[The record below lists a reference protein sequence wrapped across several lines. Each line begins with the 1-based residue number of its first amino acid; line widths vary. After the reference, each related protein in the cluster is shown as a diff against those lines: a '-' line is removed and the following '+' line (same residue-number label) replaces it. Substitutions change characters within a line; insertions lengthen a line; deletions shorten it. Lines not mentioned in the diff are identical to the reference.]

1 MAEPA
6 RASRSG
12 ADHHYRR
19 GRARHVILIG
29 LAIALLLTLAPFLV
43 VALNAVKTPA
53 DYATHGPISFPR
65 SLNLAGIVEFWHR
78 VDFTRKLL
86 NSLVVS
92 GAVAVLG
99 VALSV
104 LNAYALGIGKV
115 RGRIWFLFFFLAA
128 NLLPQEA
135 VVYPLYYLSKS
146 LHLYDSLTVVIIIFT
161 VIQSAFGTYLLSSV
175 YEQFPRELLDAA
187 EIDGAGRW
195 RTLVDIVVPVSRQT
209 LSVLFAFFFIWTW
222 NEFFL
227 PLVFLISNDN
237 QTVSVA
243 LGVLQGQRFM
253 DATTTSASALI
264 GIVPAVAFFFLFQR
278 TLIRGVT
285 AGAVK

>member
-1 MAEPA
+1 MTP
-6 RASRSG
+6 
-12 ADHHYRR
+12 RR
-19 GRARHVILIG
+19 RWLRHGVL
-29 LAIALLLTLAPFLV
+29 IALALLLGLTLAPFLV
-43 VALNAVKTPA
+43 VALNAVKTPS
-53 DYATHGPISFPR
+53 DYAQHGPIALPR
-65 SLNLAGIVEFWHR
+65 ALDLTSIVEFWHR
-78 VDFTRKLL
+78 VDFTRKLI
-86 NSLVVS
+86 NSFVVS
-92 GAVAVLG
+92 GAVAVFG

-104 LNAYALGIGKV
+104 MNAYALGIGKL
-115 RGRIWFLFFFLAA
+115 RGRSWFLFFFLAA
-128 NLLPQEA
+128 NLIPQEA
-135 VVYPLYYLSKS
+135 LVYPLYYLSK
-146 LHLYDSLTVVIIIFT
+146 LVHLYDSLTVLIIIFT
-161 VIQSAFGTYLLSSV
+161 VIQGAFGTYLLSSV
-175 YEQFPRELLDAA
+175 YDHFPRELIEAA
-187 EIDGAGRW
+187 EVDGAGRW
-195 RTLVDIVVPVSRQT
+195 RILVRIVVPLSWQT

-264 GIVPAVAFFFLFQR
+264 GILPALLFFLIFQR

>member
-1 MAEPA
+1 VLAAPRSVVGA
-6 RASRSG
+6 R
-12 ADHHYRR
+12 RR
-19 GRARHVILIG
+19 GWLRHAVV
-29 LAIALLLTLAPFLV
+29 LALALALLLTLAPFLV
-43 VALNAVKTPA
+43 VAINAVKTPS
-53 DYATHGPISFPR
+53 DYAEHGPIALPR
-65 SLNLAGIVEFWHR
+65 VLDLTSIVEFWRR

-86 NSLVVS
+86 NSFVVS

-104 LNAYALGIGKV
+104 LNAYALGIGRL
-115 RGRIWFLFFFLAA
+115 RGRSWFLVFFLAA
-128 NLLPQEA
+128 NLIPQEA
-135 VVYPLYYLSKS
+135 LVYPLYYLSKVA
-146 LHLYDSLTVVIIIFT
+146 HLYDSLTVLIIIFT
-161 VIQSAFGTYLLSSV
+161 VVQGAFGTYLLSSI
-175 YEQFPRELLDAA
+175 YDHFPRELIDAA
-187 EIDGAGRW
+187 EVDGAGRW
-195 RTLVDIVVPVSRQT
+195 RILVRIVVPLSWQT

-227 PLVFLISNDN
+227 PLVFLISNDR

-264 GIVPAVAFFFLFQR
+264 GILPAILFFLLFQR

-285 AGAVK
+285 AGALK

>member
-1 MAEPA
+1 MAAA
-6 RASRSG
+6 RTIDGGRRRRWL
-12 ADHHYRR
+12 RR
-19 GRARHVILIG
+19 GVV
-29 LAIALLLTLAPFLV
+29 IALALVLAVTLAPFLV
-43 VALNAVKTPA
+43 VALNAVKTPS
-53 DYATHGPISFPR
+53 DYAEHGPIALPR
-65 SLNLAGIVEFWHR
+65 AIDLDGIVEFWRR

-86 NSLVVS
+86 NSFVVS

-104 LNAYALGIGKV
+104 MNAYALGIGKL
-115 RGRIWFLFFFLAA
+115 RGRGWFLFFFLAA
-128 NLLPQEA
+128 NLIPQEA
-135 VVYPLYYLSKS
+135 LVYPLYHLSK
-146 LHLYDSLTVVIIIFT
+146 LVHLYDSLTAVIIIFT
-161 VIQSAFGTYLLSSV
+161 VIQGAFGTYLLSSV
-175 YEQFPRELLDAA
+175 YDQFPRELIDAA
-187 EIDGAGRW
+187 AVDGAGRW
-195 RTLVDIVVPVSRQT
+195 RILVQVVVPVSWQT

-227 PLVFLISNDN
+227 PLVFLISNDH

-264 GIVPAVAFFFLFQR
+264 GILPAVVFFLIFQR

>member
-1 MAEPA
+1 V
-6 RASRSG
+6 
-12 ADHHYRR
+12 
-19 GRARHVILIG
+19 RHVVL
-29 LAIALLLTLAPFLV
+29 IALVILLLLALAPFLI
-43 VALNAVKTPA
+43 VALNAVKSAP
-53 DYATHGPISFPR
+53 DYAEHGPIALPR
-65 SLNLAGIVEFWHR
+65 GFDLTSIVEFWER
-78 VDFTRKLL
+78 VDFTRKLV
-86 NSLVVS
+86 NSFIIS

-104 LNAYALGIGKV
+104 MNAYALGIGRL
-115 RGRIWFLFFFLAA
+115 RGRGWFLFFFLSA
-128 NLLPQEA
+128 NLIPQEA
-135 VVYPLYYLSKS
+135 LVYPLYYLSKQ
-146 LHLYDSLTVVIIIFT
+146 LHLYDSLVVLIIIFT
-161 VIQSAFGTYLLSSV
+161 VIQGAFGTYLLSSV
-175 YEQFPRELLDAA
+175 YDHFPRELIDAA

-195 RTLVDIVVPVSRQT
+195 RILLRIVVPLSWQT

-227 PLVFLISNDN
+227 PLVFLVSNDH

-253 DATTTSASALI
+253 DATTTCASALI
-264 GIVPAVAFFFLFQR
+264 GIVPAILFFVIFQR

>member
-1 MAEPA
+1 MAAAAGSSVGA
-6 RASRSG
+6 R
-12 ADHHYRR
+12 
-19 GRARHVILIG
+19 RHRWLRPGVLIA
-29 LAIALLLTLAPFLV
+29 LAIVLLLTLAPFLV
-43 VALNAVKTPA
+43 VAINAVKTPS
-53 DYATHGPISFPR
+53 DYAEHGPIALPR
-65 SLNLAGIVEFWHR
+65 ALDLTSIVEFWHR
-78 VDFTRKLL
+78 VDFTRKLI
-86 NSLVVS
+86 NSFVVS

-104 LNAYALGIGKV
+104 VNAYALGIGKL
-115 RGRIWFLFFFLAA
+115 RGRGWFLFFFLAA
-128 NLLPQEA
+128 NLIPQEA
-135 VVYPLYYLSKS
+135 LVYPLYYLSKVV
-146 LHLYDSLTVVIIIFT
+146 HLYDSLAILIIIFT
-161 VIQSAFGTYLLSSV
+161 VIQGAFGTYLLSSV
-175 YEQFPRELLDAA
+175 YDHFPGELIDAA

-195 RTLVDIVVPVSRQT
+195 QILVRIVVPLSWQT

-227 PLVFLISNDN
+227 PLVFLISNDH

-264 GIVPAVAFFFLFQR
+264 GVLPAILFFVIFQR

-285 AGAVK
+285 AGALK

>member
-1 MAEPA
+1 MT
-6 RASRSG
+6 
-12 ADHHYRR
+12 ADRRNITGHRYRR
-19 GRARHVILIG
+19 GWIRHAVLVGLLI
-29 LAIALLLTLAPFLV
+29 AVLLTLAPFLV
-43 VALNAVKTPA
+43 VVVNALKTPA
-53 DYATHGPISFPR
+53 DYAAHGPIALPR
-65 SLNLAGIVEFWHR
+65 SLHLAGIVEFWQR

-86 NSLVVS
+86 NSLIVS
-92 GAVAVLG
+92 STVAVLG

-104 LNAYALGIGKV
+104 MNAYALGIGRV
-115 RGRIWFLFFFLAA
+115 RGRIWFLFVFLAA

-135 VVYPLYYLSKS
+135 VVYPLYYLAKS
-146 LHLYDSLTVVIIIFT
+146 FHLYDSLAAVIIIFT

-175 YEQFPRELLDAA
+175 YDHFPREILDAA
-187 EIDGAGRW
+187 AIDGAGPW
-195 RTLVDIVVPVSRQT
+195 RILIRIVVPLSWQT
-209 LSVLFAFFFIWTW
+209 VSVLFAFFFIWTW

-227 PLVFLISNDN
+227 PLVFLISNDH
-237 QTVSVA
+237 QTVPVA

-264 GIVPAVAFFFLFQR
+264 GILPAVVFFLIFQR

>member
-1 MAEPA
+1 MTA
-6 RASRSG
+6 G
-12 ADHHYRR
+12 AGHHYRR
-19 GRARHVILIG
+19 GWVRHAVLVG
-29 LAIALLLTLAPFLV
+29 LVIALLLTISPFLV
-43 VALNAVKTPA
+43 VAINAVKTPA
-53 DYATHGPISFPR
+53 DYAAHGPIALPQ
-65 SLNLAGIVEFWHR
+65 SLSLTGIVEFWQR

-92 GAVAVLG
+92 GTVAVLG

-115 RGRIWFLFFFLAA
+115 RGRIWFLFVFLAA

-146 LHLYDSLTVVIIIFT
+146 LHLYNSLTAVIIIFT

-175 YEQFPRELLDAA
+175 YDHFPREILEAA

-195 RTLVDIVVPVSRQT
+195 RILVRIVVPLSWQT
-209 LSVLFAFFFIWTW
+209 VSVLFAFFFIWTW

-227 PLVFLISNDN
+227 PLVFLISNEN
-237 QTVSVA
+237 QTVPVA

-264 GIVPAVAFFFLFQR
+264 GILPAVVFFLIFQR

>member
-1 MAEPA
+1 MAVRARSIAEP
-6 RASRSG
+6 RGHRWL
-12 ADHHYRR
+12 
-19 GRARHVILIG
+19 GRAVVVA
-29 LAIALLLTLAPFLV
+29 LAIALLLMLAPFLV
-43 VALNAVKTPA
+43 VAINAVKTPS
-53 DYATHGPISFPR
+53 DYAEHGPIAWPR
-65 SLNLAGIVEFWHR
+65 TLDLTRIVDFWQR
-78 VDFTRKLL
+78 VDFTRKLI

-104 LNAYALGIGKV
+104 MNAYALGIGKL
-115 RGRIWFLFFFLAA
+115 RGRGWFLFFFLAA
-128 NLLPQEA
+128 NLIPQEA
-135 VVYPLYYLSKS
+135 LVYPLYYLSK
-146 LHLYDSLTVVIIIFT
+146 LVHLYDSLTVLIIIFT
-161 VIQSAFGTYLLSSV
+161 VIQGAFGTYLLASV
-175 YEQFPRELLDAA
+175 YDQFPRELVDAA
-187 EIDGAGRW
+187 EVDGAGRW
-195 RTLVDIVVPVSRQT
+195 RILIRIVVPLSWQT

-227 PLVFLISNDN
+227 PLVFLISNDH

-264 GIVPAVAFFFLFQR
+264 GILPAILFFLLFQR

-285 AGAVK
+285 AGALK

>member
-1 MAEPA
+1 MP
-6 RASRSG
+6 G
-12 ADHHYRR
+12 AGYRYRR
-19 GRARHVILIG
+19 GWARRAVLIG
-29 LAIALLLTLAPFLV
+29 LAIVLLLTLAPFLV
-43 VALNAVKTPA
+43 VAINAVKTPA
-53 DYATHGPISFPR
+53 DYAEHGPIALPR
-65 SLNLAGIVEFWHR
+65 SLNLAGIVEFWKR

-86 NSLVVS
+86 NSLIVS

-104 LNAYALGIGKV
+104 LNAYAVGIGKV

-135 VVYPLYYLSKS
+135 LVYPLYYLSKA
-146 LHLYDSLTVVIIIFT
+146 LHLYDSLVVVIIIFT
-161 VIQSAFGTYLLSSV
+161 VIQGAFGTYLLASV
-175 YEQFPRELLDAA
+175 YDHFPRELLDAA
-187 EIDGAGRW
+187 TIDGAGPW
-195 RTLVDIVVPVSRQT
+195 RVLVQIVVPLSWQT

-227 PLVFLISNDN
+227 PLVFLISNDH

-264 GIVPAVAFFFLFQR
+264 GILPAVVFFLIFQR

>member
-1 MAEPA
+1 MAARPGSIAEP
-6 RASRSG
+6 
-12 ADHHYRR
+12 R
-19 GRARHVILIG
+19 GRRWLGRGVVVA
-29 LAIALLLTLAPFLV
+29 LAIALLLMIAPFLV
-43 VALNAVKTPA
+43 VAINAVKTPS
-53 DYATHGPISFPR
+53 DYAEHGPITWPR
-65 SLNLAGIVEFWHR
+65 ALDLTRIVDFWQR

-104 LNAYALGIGKV
+104 MNAYALGIGKL
-115 RGRIWFLFFFLAA
+115 RGRGWFLFFFLAA
-128 NLLPQEA
+128 NLIPQEA
-135 VVYPLYYLSKS
+135 LVYPLYYLSK
-146 LHLYDSLTVVIIIFT
+146 LVHLYDSLTVLIIIFT
-161 VIQSAFGTYLLSSV
+161 VIQGAFGTYLLSSV
-175 YEQFPRELLDAA
+175 YDHFPHELVDAA
-187 EIDGAGRW
+187 EVDGAGRW
-195 RTLVDIVVPVSRQT
+195 RILISIVVPLSWQT

-227 PLVFLISNDN
+227 PLVFLISNDH

-264 GIVPAVAFFFLFQR
+264 GILPAILFFLLFQR

-285 AGAVK
+285 AGALK

>member
-1 MAEPA
+1 MADP
-6 RASRSG
+6 
-12 ADHHYRR
+12 RR
-19 GRARHVILIG
+19 LRHVVVIA
-29 LAIALLLTLAPFLV
+29 LAIVLLLTLAPFLV
-43 VALNAVKTPA
+43 VALNAVKTPS
-53 DYATHGPISFPR
+53 DYAEHGPIALPR
-65 SLNLAGIVEFWHR
+65 ALDLTSIVEFWHR

-104 LNAYALGIGKV
+104 MNAYALGIGKL
-115 RGRIWFLFFFLAA
+115 RGRGWFLFFFLAA
-128 NLLPQEA
+128 NLIPQEA
-135 VVYPLYYLSKS
+135 LVYPLYYLSK
-146 LHLYDSLTVVIIIFT
+146 LVHLYDSLTVLIIIFT
-161 VIQSAFGTYLLSSV
+161 VIQGAFGTYLLSSV
-175 YEQFPRELLDAA
+175 YDHFPRELIEAA
-187 EIDGAGRW
+187 EVDGAGRW
-195 RTLVDIVVPVSRQT
+195 RILVRIVVPLSWQT

-264 GIVPAVAFFFLFQR
+264 GILPAILFFLLFQR

-285 AGAVK
+285 AGALK